1 MERQTQVFGPAYL
14 DRVLRIDRSLLE
26 PELSPPLDQS
36 VDGRWKFGVGLTLI
50 DPAGR
55 TIAIT
60 LGDDWPGPA
69 GNVMLADP
77 LVPAGDHPPWR
88 RAVRAVSWH
97 DDLGGMGAGYA
108 AALGGALTSALGPD
122 GDPTS
127 AAIEWLLSRNAIK
140 HDPVHLNEQTADW
153 TLLVT
158 SGAFGDKLA
167 IGFRGC
173 HAALPPA
180 ALTARA
186 AAPCAL
192 RVVASLPNRLAA
204 DLLRLPGAAVRFFAP
219 ALRNIRDRD
228 CPISAFADA
237 IDVISCNR
245 HEWES
250 LAYREEVAWRVSI
263 LAVTDG
269 PRGSSV
275 RFTTPA
281 GEPGLVTVP
290 AFPRAA
296 PPGDT
301 NRAGEAY
308 AATLLTTLLEGGW
321 SPGVAEEELVAHA
334 TRRASVAAALVLDQ
348 LAFGF
353 PTSDQID
360 QALQAGRIEAA
371 PAPDGA
377 AGAARYN
384 ATRQETA
391 SGEDPT

>member
-1 MERQTQVFGPAYL
+1 
-14 DRVLRIDRSLLE
+14 
-26 PELSPPLDQS
+26 
-36 VDGRWKFGVGLTLI
+36 
-50 DPAGR
+50 
-55 TIAIT
+55 
-60 LGDDWPGPA
+60 
-69 GNVMLADP
+69 
-77 LVPAGDHPPWR
+77 
-88 RAVRAVSWH
+88 
-97 DDLGGMGAGYA
+97 
-108 AALGGALTSALGPD
+108 
-122 GDPTS
+122 
-127 AAIEWLLSRNAIK
+127 
-140 HDPVHLNEQTADW
+140 
-153 TLLVT
+153 LLVT
-158 SGAFGDKLA
+158 SGGFGDKLA

-173 HAALPPA
+173 HAALQPDI
-180 ALTARA
+180 LTARCA
-186 AAPCAL
+186 SPCML

-204 DLLRLPGAAVRFFAP
+204 DLLRAPGAAVRFFAP

-250 LAYREEVAWRVSI
+250 LADREEVAWRVSI

-290 AFPRAA
+290 AFPRAE

-308 AATLLTTLLEGGW
+308 AATLLTTLLDGGW
-321 SPGVAEEELVAHA
+321 SPGVAEEDLVAHA
-334 TRRASVAAALVLDQ
+334 ARRASAAAALVLDQ

-353 PTSDQID
+353 PTADQID
-360 QALQAGRIEAA
+360 RALTAGRVEPA

-377 AGAARYN
+377 AGAVRYN
-384 ATRQETA
+384 TTRQETA
-391 SGEDPT
+391 SGEEPS